1 MKKLTR
7 KIISFILMIL
17 MVSNIS
23 ISAFASETELSSKN
37 TSTNKCNIVI
47 TDDGVYI
54 NYVYYTQEQFVKLL
68 NTAVDGLV
76 SII

>member
-17 MVSNIS
+17 MISNIS

-37 TSTNKCNIVI
+37 TNINKCNIVI

-54 NYVYYTQEQFVKLL
+54 NDVYYT
-68 NTAVDGLV
+68 
-76 SII
+76 

>member
-1 MKKLTR
+1 
-7 KIISFILMIL
+7 MIL

-54 NYVYYTQEQFVKLL
+54 NDVYYTQDSLSNFLILQ
-68 NTAVDGLV
+68 
-76 SII
+76 

>member
-54 NYVYYTQEQFVKLL
+54 NYILMMF
-68 NTAVDGLV
+68 
-76 SII
+76 IIHKNSLSNFLILQ